1 MPMTRRDIWDY
12 CLSKPH
18 AVETYPFGED
28 TLVLRVGDKIF
39 ALMGVDAPEEAEAR
53 INLKCDPTLAV
64 ILRQT
69 YPKSVI
75 PGYHMN
81 KTHWN
86 TVISNGIIPDN
97 EICDMIDHS
106 YDLIVKSLTKKQRAE
121 LGL

>member
-1 MPMTRRDIWDY
+1 
-12 CLSKPH
+12 
-18 AVETYPFGED
+18 
-28 TLVLRVGDKIF
+28 
-39 ALMGVDAPEEAEAR
+39 
-53 INLKCDPTLAV
+53 
-64 ILRQT
+64 
-69 YPKSVI
+69 
-75 PGYHMN
+75 MN

>member
-1 MPMTRRDIWDY
+1 MPLNRREIWDY

-18 AVETYPFGED
+18 ATETYPFGED
-28 TLVLRVGDKIF
+28 TLVLRVGDKMF

-69 YPKSVI
+69 YPESVI

-86 TVISNGIIPDN
+86 TVISNGIIPNN